1 MNPPLRI
8 SSTVN
13 LMKEGKIWRRLR
25 LFLLAMA
32 GLVFLVTPVPN
43 LTVAGSYGY
52 QLTLAPP
59 IVKKL

>member
-1 MNPPLRI
+1 M
-8 SSTVN
+8 
-13 LMKEGKIWRRLR
+13 
-25 LFLLAMA
+25 FLLAMA